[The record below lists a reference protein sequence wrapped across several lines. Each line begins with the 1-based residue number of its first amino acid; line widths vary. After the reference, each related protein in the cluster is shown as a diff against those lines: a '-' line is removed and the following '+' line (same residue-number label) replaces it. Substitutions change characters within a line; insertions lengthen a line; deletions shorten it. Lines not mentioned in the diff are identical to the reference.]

1 MRFQNNFALVTLIV
15 FILVSGCV
23 STAPRLDNNRD
34 TTQQQTQA
42 DTQNSQTDNK
52 LNLKPQAEPATATTP
67 EISQLKN
74 QRNLEKLNE
83 QISSRAVANGAA
95 ESESLDRFSYP
106 LGPGDVIDISVFQVE
121 ELNRKSRISG
131 DGYIMMPLIGGI
143 FAEGLTTTQLEDEL
157 EKKLNEQYMQN
168 PQVSVFIDE
177 FRSHQVSVTG
187 AVNQPN
193 IYEIQRP
200 QTVLDM
206 LALAGGLS
214 DEAGPQIYIKR
225 IVTDVDTGNRKRE
238 STVIKLDTLLTSVD
252 PRVNVVLKAG
262 DSVNVPK
269 AGVVFVEGAVN
280 SPGAYQIKGDMNILK
295 AIAVAGDIKF
305 EARRGDVQVFRE
317 VNGSTQIIPVD
328 LDAIK
333 SQKIKD
339 IALLD
344 GDIIVVPDSQFKR
357 GWSGFWKGITGIF
370 SVGTRI

>member
-1 MRFQNNFALVTLIV
+1 MKAQFEIA
-15 FILVSGCV
+15 ILATSLFLSGCI
-23 STAPRLDNNRD
+23 STATRPESNSNND
-34 TTQQQTQA
+34 A
-42 DTQNSQTDNK
+42 PPSQTDTQVTQSINK
-52 LNLKPQAEPATATTP
+52 DTVQTRTAPAADILELKD
-67 EISQLKN
+67 
-74 QRNLEKLNE
+74 QRNIEKLNE
-83 QISSRAVANGAA
+83 QISSLAVSSIST
-95 ESESLDRFSYP
+95 ESAGQDRFSYP
-106 LGPGDVIDISVFQVE
+106 LGPGDVIDIAVFQVE

-131 DGYIMMPLIGGI
+131 DGYIMMPLIGGVL
-143 FAEGLTTTQLEDEL
+143 AEGLTTTELEDEL
-157 EKKLNEQYMQN
+157 ERKLNEQYLRN

-177 FRSHQVSVTG
+177 FRSHQVSVSG

-200 QTVLDM
+200 QTVLEM

-225 IVTDVDTGNRKRE
+225 IVTDAQSGTKKRE
-238 STVIKLDTLLTSVD
+238 STVIKLDTLLTSED

-295 AIAVAGDIKF
+295 ALAVAGDTKF

-317 VNGSTQIIPVD
+317 INGTTQIIPVD
-328 LDAIK
+328 IDAIK
-333 SQKIKD
+333 SQQTKD
-339 IALLD
+339 IVLKD
-344 GDIIVVPDSQFKR
+344 GDIVVVPDSQLKK

-370 SVGTRI
+370 TVGTRI